1 MSNSDIVTKM
11 LGNWKLKDVDSVAQ
25 YFTDDAIYTNVPIE
39 PANKGISE
47 IRTFLTWFFGEIK
60 SLEFITHRQ
69 VEGED
74 GTVMNERTDK
84 LDFTGKV
91 VDLPVMGV
99 FEFRDGKICAWRDY
113 FDMTLLNALDT
124 DVSVPR

>member
-11 LGNWKLKDVDSVAQ
+11 LGNWKLKDVDAVAQ
-25 YFTDDAIYTNVPIE
+25 FFTDDAIYTNVPIE

-69 VEGED
+69 VEGDD